1 MSITDRK
8 MTGKQ
13 AVVGGFDLNSFVGGS
28 DPEEATLV
36 EPSKLASKPAT
47 VAKQTK
53 PSFEAAK
60 LTRVAELAS
69 EKPKQ
74 NLTERVQIR
83 LTKIEMDKL
92 TKQCGLV
99 PSSAFLRDFMKKN
112 GLI

>member
-1 MSITDRK
+1 MSMTDRK

-28 DPEEATLV
+28 EPEEAKPV
-36 EPSKLASKPAT
+36 EPPKLASKPSS

-53 PSFEAAK
+53 PLVETVKPTRAA
-60 LTRVAELAS
+60 RSAP
-69 EKPKQ
+69 EKPRE

-83 LTKIEMDKL
+83 LTKTEMDKL